1 MALHVVFS
9 HGQESGPWGTKIKM
23 MSDLAFSI
31 GCEVKSVDYQGI
43 EAADDRVLKLID
55 ECSNIND
62 PICLVGSSMGG
73 FVASAAAKDVEAVG
87 LFVLAPAYFMDGF
100 EYSPFEVANIPTEIV
115 HGWHD
120 DIVPVENS
128 IRFAQQNHSKIHIVN
143 GDHRLAD
150 NIKDINIY
158 LEFFLNQFILAT

>member
-55 ECSNIND
+55 ECSNIN
-62 PICLVGSSMGG
+62 
-73 FVASAAAKDVEAVG
+73 
-87 LFVLAPAYFMDGF
+87 
-100 EYSPFEVANIPTEIV
+100 
-115 HGWHD
+115 
-120 DIVPVENS
+120 
-128 IRFAQQNHSKIHIVN
+128 
-143 GDHRLAD
+143 
-150 NIKDINIY
+150 
-158 LEFFLNQFILAT
+158 